1 MANHKSAAKRARQ
14 SVRKQTVNTSRK
26 SKVKTN
32 EKSLAQA
39 IKAKDVSQLPTLLKA
54 YMAQIMKAA
63 KAGALK
69 KETASRKIARL
80 SKQVA
85 SLVK

>member
-14 SVRKQTVNTSRK
+14 SIRKQAVNSSRK

-32 EKSLAQA
+32 EKTLAQA
-39 IKAKDVSQLPTLLKA
+39 IKSKDVSQLPTLLKA

-69 KETASRKIARL
+69 KETASRKIARI
-80 SKQVA
+80 SKQVS

>member
-14 SVRKQTVNTSRK
+14 TIRKQAVNSSRK

-32 EKSLAQA
+32 EKTLAQA

-69 KETASRKIARL
+69 KETASRKIARI
-80 SKQVA
+80 SKQIS

>member
-14 SVRKQTVNTSRK
+14 TIRKQAVNASRK

-32 EKSLAQA
+32 EKTLAQA
-39 IKAKDVSQLPTLLKA
+39 IKAKDVSQLPTLFKA

-69 KETASRKIARL
+69 KETASRKISRI
-80 SKQVA
+80 SKQIS

>member
-14 SVRKQTVNTSRK
+14 TIRKQAVNSSRK

-32 EKSLAQA
+32 EKTLAQA

-69 KETASRKIARL
+69 KETASRKIARI
-80 SKQVA
+80 SKQVS